1 MRMSKGREEVSSL
14 PPPPAPP
21 ARDANPWPL
30 PDRKAPASGTA
41 PTSPRQWWKHAAGV
55 DSRQRTASR
64 VSLAVG
70 LVLLAAGIVLA
81 RVLGGEDIGD
91 VAGAMFPLVIL
102 VILLATRRARRRG
115 RERADR
121 RSNS

>member
-1 MRMSKGREEVSSL
+1 MRRSNGREEVSSL

-30 PDRKAPASGTA
+30 PELDVSRSGAAPE
-41 PTSPRQWWKHAAGV
+41 SPLQGWKHAAGM
-55 DSRQRTASR
+55 DSPQSTASK

-91 VAGAMFPLVIL
+91 FLGAVFPLVVV